1 MTPCLRGKV
10 FGMKTKATI
19 VSPNHAMRVGLRE
32 LLANQPDI
40 EVIGEAIDFDSVNE
54 KETDVAMFA
63 PVSSARLMG
72 NEKNFGVVFLV
83 DDVNSISNILDST
96 SAWGVLSSNATG
108 DEIAAAI
115 RAVGEGL
122 WVGAPGLAR
131 SLIRA
136 SSRGRE
142 YAGDDSLIEPL
153 TVREQEVL
161 QLISQ
166 GLANKQ
172 MALTLGLSE
181 HTIKFH
187 LSALYAKMNVS
198 SRTEAIKRGIE
209 LGLISL

>member
-1 MTPCLRGKV
+1 
-10 FGMKTKATI
+10 
-19 VSPNHAMRVGLRE
+19 MRVGLRE
-32 LLANQPDI
+32 LLADQPDI
-40 EVIGEAIDFDSVNE
+40 EIIGEAIDLDSVNE
-54 KETDVAMFA
+54 RETEVAVFA
-63 PVSSARLMG
+63 SVSSARLTG
-72 NEKNFGVVFLV
+72 NEKNFGIVYLV
-83 DDVNSISNILDST
+83 DGVDSISNILDST
-96 SAWGVLSSNATG
+96 SAWGMLSSNATG

-122 WVGAPGLAR
+122 WVGAPNLVR

-142 YAGDDSLIEPL
+142 YSGEDSLVEPL

-161 QLISQ
+161 QLVSQ